1 MSKAVLMRILLA
13 LTMVSSMVLAG
24 CGGLRDSRANPAN
37 WFGKSKSRPVASA
50 SPETVNP
57 LIPEQEDSIF
67 RRNKAEV
74 YDGTPVDQITDLRI
88 ERTSDGAIIRVI
100 GQSAQQGAFDVRLVP
115 DNKDSRPVN
124 GVLSYKLMAL
134 QPDNT
139 PQGPAVARTVQ
150 AAQFISTQTLDQAR
164 TITVTGARNARSSSR

>member
-13 LTMVSSMVLAG
+13 LTMVSSMALAG
-24 CGGLRDSRANPAN
+24 CGGLRDSRVNPAN
-37 WFGKSKSRPVASA
+37 WFGKSQSRPVAA
-50 SPETVNP
+50 APETVNP
-57 LIPEQEDSIF
+57 LIPEEEDSIF

-74 YDGTPVDQITDLRI
+74 YNGTPVDQITDLRI

-100 GQSAQQGAFDVRLVP
+100 GLSAHQGAFDVRLVP
-115 DNKDSRPVN
+115 DDKDERPVN
-124 GVLSYKLMAL
+124 GVLSYKLLAL
-134 QPDNT
+134 QPQT
-139 PQGPAVARTVQ
+139 QPPGSQRARTVQ

>member
-24 CGGLRDSRANPAN
+24 CGGLRDSRVNPAN
-37 WFGKSKSRPVASA
+37 WFGKSKSRPVAAAPS
-50 SPETVNP
+50 ETVNP
-57 LIPEQEDSIF
+57 LIPVKEESIF

-88 ERTSDGAIIRVI
+88 ERTSDGAIIRVT
-100 GQSAQQGAFDVRLVP
+100 GLSTRQGAFDVRLIS
-115 DNKDSRPVN
+115 DSKGEPVN

-134 QPDNT
+134 QPDNA
-139 PQGPAVARTVQ
+139 PQGPAVARTLH
-150 AAQFISTQTLDQAR
+150 AAVFISTQTLAEAR
-164 TITVTGARNARSSSR
+164 TIVVTGARNERRSTR

>member
-13 LTMVSSMVLAG
+13 LTLVSTLVLAG

-37 WFGKSKSRPVASA
+37 WFGKSKSRTVATA
-50 SPETVNP
+50 STETVNP
-57 LIPEQEDSIF
+57 LIPEREDSIF

-74 YDGTPVDQITDLRI
+74 YEGTPVDQIADLRI
-88 ERTSDGAIIRVI
+88 ERTSDGAIIRVT
-100 GQSAQQGAFDVRLVP
+100 GLSTRQGAFDVRLVP

-124 GVLSYKLMAL
+124 GVLSYKLLAL

-139 PQGPAVARTVQ
+139 PQGSAVARTVH
-150 AAQFISTQTLDQAR
+150 AAEFISTQTLAEAR
-164 TITVTGARNARSSSR
+164 TIIVTGGRNERRSTR

>member
-37 WFGKSKSRPVASA
+37 WFGKSKSRPVAAAPS
-50 SPETVNP
+50 ETVNP

-74 YDGTPVDQITDLRI
+74 YEGTPVDQITDLRV
-88 ERTSDGAIIRVI
+88 ERTSDGAIISVTGLSTR
-100 GQSAQQGAFDVRLVP
+100 QGAFDVRLVP
-115 DNKDSRPVN
+115 DNRDSRPVN
-124 GVLSYKLMAL
+124 GVLSYKLLAL

-139 PQGPAVARTVQ
+139 PQGPTVARTVH
-150 AAQFISTQTLDQAR
+150 AAEFISTQTLEEAR
-164 TITVTGARNARSSSR
+164 TITVTGGRNERRSTR

>member
-13 LTMVSSMVLAG
+13 LTMVSSMALAG
-24 CGGLRDSRANPAN
+24 CGGLRDSRVNPAN
-37 WFGKSKSRPVASA
+37 WFGKSQSRPVAAASA
-50 SPETVNP
+50 ETVNP

-100 GQSAQQGAFDVRLVP
+100 GLSAHQGAFDVRLVP
-115 DNKDSRPVN
+115 DTKDERPVN
-124 GVLSYKLMAL
+124 GVLSYKLLAL
-134 QPDNT
+134 QPQT
-139 PQGPAVARTVQ
+139 QPPGSERARTVQ
-150 AAQFISTQTLDQAR
+150 AAEFISTQTLEQAR